1 MKMTD
6 ELIREV
12 NKAVDYIKE
21 QKVIV
26 DELKERVENIEKAL
40 ARGINTAA
48 LPSVE
53 GSTAQERLEN
63 FALMESDNPEV
74 RKAQDLWDAYVV
86 YAMLRR
92 RKGLEPTGWLERR
105 FNDLVVKIT
114 GSNLPG
120 YIPTGF
126 SARVLQLVRLQPSVS
141 RVFEVIDL
149 PSEIYK
155 PAIQLS
161 GITAY
166 GVTAEGQVTI
176 STPSAPNVEF
186 RAKKIAAAVTV
197 ADEVTEDSIVPIVPV
212 LQAEFAHVFADAVDK
227 VILKGDTTSSDN
239 LLQLWDG
246 LLKLSDDPDEGAQWS
261 ASQVRLA
268 FAALDVVNPN
278 EMVLIVNPADYAEM
292 LGWEEVATVDKYGA
306 AATIVTGELAKVFG
320 VPVVV
325 SPHAEH
331 PVLVLH
337 RCFKLGVRRG
347 VKVETDRDI
356 LRLRD
361 VLVASMRVDFKKVSG
376 TNVGKKVIEHTS

>member
-12 NKAVDYIKE
+12 QKAVEHIKE
-21 QKVIV
+21 QKAVV

-40 ARGINTAA
+40 ARGINTAS
-48 LPSVE
+48 LPAVE
-53 GSTAQERLEN
+53 GATAQERLEN
-63 FALMESDNPEV
+63 FALMDSDNPEV

-86 YAMLRR
+86 FAMLRR
-92 RKGLEPTGWLERR
+92 RKGLEPSGWLERR
-105 FNDLVVKIT
+105 FRDLVVKIA
-114 GSNLPG
+114 GSDLPG

-126 SARVLQLVRLQPSVS
+126 SARIFQLVRLQPSVAK
-141 RVFEVIDL
+141 VFETIDL

-161 GITAY
+161 GITVY
-166 GVTAEGQVTI
+166 GVDPEAQVTL

-212 LQAEFAHVFADAVDK
+212 LQAEFAYAFADAVDK
-227 VILKGDTTSSDN
+227 VILKGDTTSQDS
-239 LLQLWDG
+239 LLKLWDG
-246 LLKLSDDPDEGAQWS
+246 LLKLSANPNQGAQWDAATVR
-261 ASQVRLA
+261 ASL
-268 FAALDVVNPN
+268 AALDVVNPN
-278 EMVLIVNPADYAEM
+278 EIVLIVNQADYADM
-292 LGWEEVATVDKYGA
+292 LGWSEVLTVDKYGA
-306 AATIVTGELAKVFG
+306 AATILTGELAKVFG

-325 SPHAEH
+325 SPHATN
-331 PVLVLH
+331 PVVVLH

-347 VKVETDRDI
+347 VKVETDRDV

-376 TNVGKKVIEHTS
+376 NNVGKKVK